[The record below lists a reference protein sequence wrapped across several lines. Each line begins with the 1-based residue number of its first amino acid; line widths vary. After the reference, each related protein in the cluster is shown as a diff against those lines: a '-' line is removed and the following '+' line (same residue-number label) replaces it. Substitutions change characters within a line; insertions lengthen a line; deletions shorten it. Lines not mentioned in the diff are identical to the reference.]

1 MGWGTKWSRA
11 LESSVWQLESVMD
24 LGWEGWR
31 EWNLV
36 FMASAQTDCSEE
48 LNWVAGVGNGKE
60 GGIR

>member
-1 MGWGTKWSRA
+1 
-11 LESSVWQLESVMD
+11 MD

>member
-1 MGWGTKWSRA
+1 
-11 LESSVWQLESVMD
+11 MD

-36 FMASAQTDCSEE
+36 FMASAQTNCSEE
-48 LNWVAGVGNGKE
+48 LNRVAGVGNGKE